1 MRWSTALL
9 RTSVTLSAPPG
20 CDREAVT
27 NELTVDDRLSLTDL
41 VATMER
47 LRRYESTF
55 HLLGQVRFS
64 GGPDT
69 ARGVAY
75 CEAHHLLVESARRT
89 DHVMYIRYDD
99 RFVRTRGGWRIAYR
113 KLEVGW
119 VDAHLVTA
127 SA

>member
-1 MRWSTALL
+1 
-9 RTSVTLSAPPG
+9 
-20 CDREAVT
+20 
-27 NELTVDDRLSLTDL
+27 
-41 VATMER
+41 MER

-99 RFVRTRGGWRIAYR
+99 RFVRTRSGWRIAYR